1 MESVAKHSYKTDYSS
16 VYSWIL
22 KEAKN
27 MKAQNVNNVRQFIKS
42 KKRNSFEKYNY
53 LNMPDLQFFN
63 WCNQQ
68 FKVNRGIY
76 NTIDQWFYE
85 NGIVNIYSR
94 RIQLLAF
101 LDSVKDQLNEPHPS
115 KFIRFGHGGLTKRLN
130 DFIMDKG

>member
-1 MESVAKHSYKTDYSS
+1 MDSLGSNPTIQVCILGYKHIRRMYR
-16 VYSWIL
+16 
-22 KEAKN
+22 
-27 MKAQNVNNVRQFIKS
+27 MKAQNVNGVRSYVKVNKQ
-42 KKRNSFEKYNY
+42 NSLETSSY

-85 NGIVNIYSR
+85 YGVVNIYSR

-101 LDSVKDQLNEPHPS
+101 LDSVKDQLNEPHSS